1 MSNVSYPIT
10 IINSTINIT
19 GDTTVGDVIKTHDIS
34 QMINGNTVTFPLI
47 PEPDLNNIF
56 ILTLDGLVLTP
67 GQDYFLSGALLTLN
81 FPSPQIG
88 SKLLAFYQDLQNG

>member
-19 GDTTVGDVIKTHDIS
+19 GDTGVGDVIKTHDIS
-34 QMINGNTVTFPLI
+34 QMIDGTTTTFPLV

-56 ILTLDGLVLTP
+56 ILTLDGLVLAP
-67 GQDYFLSGALLTLN
+67 GQDYSLSGASLVLN